1 MNFNHPLFK
10 QIHKISRR
18 FGAKPMFLDY
28 DMEKDKPFLRPYKKY
43 KDDCLDLIF
52 VKGIPIKIAY
62 KIYGFD
68 SASNK
73 HTKIDNLFYNKKFNI
88 YILVDTD
95 GLIQFTL
102 KINDNVA
109 FMKRNRPIYDGTS
122 SNAYTLISRDI
133 YQIAEQIK
141 NENREMFYFE

>member
-62 KIYGFD
+62 KIYGFKGD
-68 SASNK
+68 PNK
-73 HTKIDNLFYNKKFNI
+73 PTKINNLFYNKKFNL
-88 YILVDTD
+88 YTLVDTD
-95 GLIQFTL
+95 GLIQFIL
-102 KINDNVA
+102 KVEDNIVVVR
-109 FMKRNRPIYDGTS
+109 KNPVHEGDLPTIYAL
-122 SNAYTLISRDI
+122 NSRDI

-141 NENREMFYFE
+141 NENRKMFYFE